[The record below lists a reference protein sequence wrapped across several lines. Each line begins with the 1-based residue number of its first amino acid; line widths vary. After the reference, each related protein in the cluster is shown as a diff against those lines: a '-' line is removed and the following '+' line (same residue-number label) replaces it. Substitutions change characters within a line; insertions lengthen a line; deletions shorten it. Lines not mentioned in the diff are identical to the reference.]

1 MVLHGKKWH
10 PSSTQTLDGF
20 VVEVQ
25 MRQFRTA
32 LQRFGFH
39 REPMIL
45 RSYFHPARPQIHH
58 RMIRAMM
65 TEVELV
71 GFATQRQS
79 QQLMTKTDPEY
90 RFLSE
95 HVRDGSVSVRQR
107 CRIRWSV

>member
-1 MVLHGKKWH
+1 MVLHGKEWH
-10 PSSTQTLDGF
+10 PGTAQTFDGF

-65 TEVELV
+65 TEIELV
-71 GFATQRQS
+71 SFAAQRQS
-79 QQLMTKTDPEY
+79 QQLMAQADSEY
-90 RFLSE
+90 RFPPE
-95 HVRDGSVSVRQR
+95 YVRDGS
-107 CRIRWSV
+107 